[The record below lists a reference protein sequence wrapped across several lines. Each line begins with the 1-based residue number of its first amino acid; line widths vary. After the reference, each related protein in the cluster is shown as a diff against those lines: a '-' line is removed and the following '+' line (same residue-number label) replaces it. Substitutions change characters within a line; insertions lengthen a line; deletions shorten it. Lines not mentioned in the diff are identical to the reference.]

1 MAPCFRLFG
10 SDQTGRERV
19 GIWPGMLIDANAGD
33 DGLWSRSPASIEVKE
48 PVLTPWFARTITHM
62 LILKSSIKLWI
73 FGGSISHNIPTVL
86 WK

>member
-1 MAPCFRLFG
+1 MPRSFGACELANLLAEMAV
-10 SDQTGRERV
+10 S
-19 GIWPGMLIDANAGD
+19 A
-33 DGLWSRSPASIEVKE
+33 RSPSHLGPTRATNVWVTDLGLVNQQ
-48 PVLTPWFARTITHM
+48 PHM